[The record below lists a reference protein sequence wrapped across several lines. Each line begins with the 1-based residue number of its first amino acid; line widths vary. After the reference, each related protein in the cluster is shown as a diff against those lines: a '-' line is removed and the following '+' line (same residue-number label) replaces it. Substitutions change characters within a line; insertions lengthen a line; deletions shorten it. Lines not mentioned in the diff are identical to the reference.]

1 MDEFKKIQEMPNMQ
15 KAEEIYQLVEGLATL
30 IPEDEDDILGAERR
44 FMREDAMIIPAK
56 IMGAEAADIYD
67 LRMENAAI
75 IRKAAREIYVRAGS
89 LDMYGFDQTEYA
101 DLIRKEIDN
110 FKLLFR
116 EWVKSFDPW
125 NYIVDDW
132 GLFNPPGIEAGED
145 E

>member
-1 MDEFKKIQEMPNMQ
+1 MPIMQ
-15 KAEEIYQLVEGLATL
+15 KAEEIYQLVKGLATL

-110 FKLLFR
+110 FKILFR
-116 EWVKSFDPW
+116 EWVKSFDIW
-125 NYIVDDW
+125 NYVVDDW
-132 GLFNPPGIEAGED
+132 GLFNPPGIEPDD
-145 E
+145 EE

>member
-1 MDEFKKIQEMPNMQ
+1 MDEFKKIQEMPIMQ